1 MAGRVYRQF
10 VLLLGKLFLA
20 RIWVHRLTLIFH
32 HTCLLGYKIG
42 MLIPGKFPRW
52 EMNFPGLDRDLKW
65 RRQHRQR
72 SMCYQQ
78 LTSASAV
85 ELKSH
90 WHMKC
95 GLITR
100 RHNAVPPPQLSSVHT
115 WQAELLVWPCMVATS
130 NMSAWCT
137 HAHTALSNATEDQF
151 DSACLPSTTGGW
163 CHTTSPQCAGR
174 PYPVQHSQACIQ
186 NDWLSVKF
194 EWPESFWMKWTW
206 QTWTAFN
213 VMHNCV

>member
-137 HAHTALSNATEDQF
+137 HAHTALSNATEDQVWQCM
-151 DSACLPSTTGGW
+151 SAQYHRRLVSHNKSSVC
-163 CHTTSPQCAGR
+163 R
-174 PYPVQHSQACIQ
+174 PPVPRSAQPGLYTERLTEC
-186 NDWLSVKF
+186 
-194 EWPESFWMKWTW
+194 
-206 QTWTAFN
+206 
-213 VMHNCV
+213 